1 MIACNAIDHA
11 GVIDN
16 PSVICFANATSRD
29 RFPSGSDQ
37 YTKGGFG
44 GSAAPGVRDGGCVS
58 CIFFVVK
65 RERTWYNGTMRK
77 NQFQ

>member
-1 MIACNAIDHA
+1 MIACNAIDLPR
-11 GVIDN
+11 VIDN

-44 GSAAPGVRDGGCVS
+44 GCGRRDGKPVPYDT
-58 CIFFVVK
+58 K
-65 RERTWYNGTMRK
+65 NLPGTA
-77 NQFQ
+77 

>member
-1 MIACNAIDHA
+1 MIARNAIDLP

-44 GSAAPGVRDGGCVS
+44 GCVLGGEGSGMVS
-58 CIFFVVK
+58 DS
-65 RERTWYNGTMRK
+65 
-77 NQFQ
+77 